1 MRLTKVLFVTYLSM
15 IGFVLF
21 AAFCIGATAR

>member
-1 MRLTKVLFVTYLSM
+1 MRLAKLLFVTYLSM

-21 AAFCIGATAR
+21 AAFCIGALGR